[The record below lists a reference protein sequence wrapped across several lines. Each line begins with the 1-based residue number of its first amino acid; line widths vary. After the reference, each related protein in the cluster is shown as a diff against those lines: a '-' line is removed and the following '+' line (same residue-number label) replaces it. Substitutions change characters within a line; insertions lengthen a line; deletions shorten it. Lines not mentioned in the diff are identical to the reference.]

1 MRVVTR
7 AAERLLS
14 LVAPR
19 MTAEAG
25 CISLG
30 TYCLCTA
37 TCVNYCCTTYDNCP
51 TRCVCR

>member
-1 MRVVTR
+1 MRLIT
-7 AAERLLS
+7 ASADWLLS
-14 LVAPR
+14 LLSPKLTV
-19 MTAEAG
+19 EAA

-30 TYCLCTA
+30 TYCVCTS